1 MVVVET
7 FVFTRLVCEFLPD
20 DEYRRLQL
28 ALVLRP
34 EQGLLVAGGQGLR
47 KLRWGQ
53 PGRGKR
59 GGLRVLY
66 YWDKDAETVYMLF
79 VFEKSKQT
87 DLTSNQAKALGRVIQ
102 EELK

>member
-1 MVVVET
+1 MLVVET
-7 FVFTRLVCEFLPD
+7 PVFTRRICELLPD

-34 EQGLLVAGGQGLR
+34 EQGSLVPGGQGLR

-59 GGLRVLY
+59 GGVRVLY
-66 YWDKDAETVYMLF
+66 YWDKEPATVHLLF
-79 VFEKSKQT
+79 VYGKSQQA
-87 DLTSNQAKALGRVIQ
+87 DLTQDQAKTLGRLIR

>member
-1 MVVVET
+1 MIVVET
-7 FVFTRLVCEFLPD
+7 PVFTQQICDLLPD

-34 EQGLLVAGGQGLR
+34 EQGALVPGGQGLR

-66 YWDKDAETVYMLF
+66 YWDGEAETVYLLF
-79 VFEKSKQT
+79 VYAKTKQA
-87 DLTSNQAKALGRVIQ
+87 DLTPEQAKALGRLIR

>member
-1 MVVVET
+1 MIVVET
-7 FVFTRLVCEFLPD
+7 LVFTRLICQLLPD

-34 EQGLLVAGGQGLR
+34 EQGALVPGAQGLR

-53 PGRGKR
+53 PGGGKR

-66 YWDKDAETVYMLF
+66 YWDRDDETVYLLF
-79 VFEKSKQT
+79 VYEKRKQA
-87 DLTSNQAKALGRVIQ
+87 DLTPDQAKALGRLIRG
-102 EELK
+102 ELK

>member
-1 MVVVET
+1 MLVVET
-7 FVFTRLVCEFLPD
+7 PVFTRRICDLLPD
-20 DEYRRLQL
+20 GEYRRLQL

-34 EQGLLVAGGQGLR
+34 EQGALVPGGQGLR

-66 YWDKDAETVYMLF
+66 YWDKDPETVYLLF
-79 VFEKSKQT
+79 VYEKSRQA
-87 DLTSNQAKALGRVIQ
+87 DLTPNQAKALGRLIR
-102 EELK
+102 EEFK

>member
-1 MVVVET
+1 MLVVET
-7 FVFTRLVCEFLPD
+7 AVFTRRICELLPD

-34 EQGLLVAGGQGLR
+34 EQGTLVPGGKGLR

-59 GGLRVLY
+59 GGLRILY
-66 YWDKDAETVYMLF
+66 YWDKELETVILLF
-79 VFEKSKQT
+79 AFKKSKQA
-87 DLTSNQAKALGRVIQ
+87 DLTPEQAKALGRLIR
-102 EELK
+102 EELR

>member
-7 FVFTRLVCEFLPD
+7 PVFTRQICAFLPD

-34 EQGLLVAGGQGLR
+34 EQGALVPKGQGLR

-59 GGLRVLY
+59 GGLRILY
-66 YWDKDAETVYMLF
+66 YWDKEADTVYLLF
-79 VFEKSKQT
+79 AFEKSNQA
-87 DLTSNQAKALGRVIQ
+87 DLTSDQAKAIGRLIR
-102 EELK
+102 EELR

>member
-1 MVVVET
+1 
-7 FVFTRLVCEFLPD
+7 LPD

-34 EQGLLVAGGQGLR
+34 EQGALVPSGQGLR
-47 KLRWGQ
+47 KLRWGR

-66 YWDKDAETVYMLF
+66 YWDKEAETVYLLF
-79 VFEKSKQT
+79 VYEKSRQA
-87 DLTSNQAKALGRVIQ
+87 DLTPDQAKALGRLIR
-102 EELK
+102 EELE

>member
-1 MVVVET
+1 MLVVET
-7 FVFTRLVCEFLPD
+7 PVFTRRICELLAD

-28 ALVLRP
+28 ALLLRP
-34 EQGLLVAGGQGLR
+34 EQGVLVPGGQGLR

-59 GGLRVLY
+59 GGLRILY
-66 YWDKDAETVYMLF
+66 YWDKEPKTVYLLF
-79 VFEKSKQT
+79 VLEKSKQA
-87 DLTSNQAKALGRVIQ
+87 DLTPDQAKALGRLIR